1 MWIEVNYIVIIML
14 NKKGHILSVGIK
26 ELKAKFSS
34 HVDRVCHGEQA
45 IITDHGEEV
54 AMILPISRER
64 RIVKSLEESGLAQW
78 SGEKPKGLQGVAIK
92 GKLLSETILE
102 ERQ

>member
-1 MWIEVNYIVIIML
+1 MEIKRDYL
-14 NKKGHILSVGIK
+14 TVGIK

-34 HVDRVCHGEQA
+34 YVNRVRLDEQV

-54 AMILPISRER
+54 ALIVPISRER
-64 RIVKSLEESGLAQW
+64 RVVRSLERSGLAQW
-78 SGEKPKGLQGVAIK
+78 SGEKPKGLEGFAIK
-92 GKLLSETILE
+92 GKPLSETIME